1 MEKALLKIYTQAERE
16 GVAKT
21 QTFYLCIL
29 LHLSISQFTY
39 ALKTFNP
46 VFWICFKDLNK
57 DRRLLNIWEDDTMG
71 IRNLS
76 LLIFYDSF
84 FELLKIDD
92 LMQYI
97 LIMIFH
103 SLTPSRSSFIST
115 LFLNK
120 LRKQNLKIIQ
130 KKSKQMGIHIHTHSH
145 TERDIVRDRDR
156 EKRTERQRVR
166 ENESLKPTYFTCISH
181 YTL

>member
-1 MEKALLKIYTQAERE
+1 M
-16 GVAKT
+16 
-21 QTFYLCIL
+21 
-29 LHLSISQFTY
+29 
-39 ALKTFNP
+39 
-46 VFWICFKDLNK
+46 
-57 DRRLLNIWEDDTMG
+57 NIWEDDTMG

-120 LRKQNLKIIQ
+120 LRKQNLKI
-130 KKSKQMGIHIHTHSH
+130 KKEKQANGNTHTLTQRKRY
-145 TERDIVRDRDR
+145 TERET
-156 EKRTERQRVR
+156 EKNTESQR
-166 ENESLKPTYFTCISH
+166 K
-181 YTL
+181 

>member
-1 MEKALLKIYTQAERE
+1 
-16 GVAKT
+16 
-21 QTFYLCIL
+21 
-29 LHLSISQFTY
+29 
-39 ALKTFNP
+39 
-46 VFWICFKDLNK
+46 
-57 DRRLLNIWEDDTMG
+57 MG

>member
-39 ALKTFNP
+39 ALNP
-46 VFWICFKDLNK
+46 LSPGFWIHIKYLNK
-57 DRRLLNIWEDDTMG
+57 DVRLFSIWEIYTTD
-71 IRNLS
+71 IRNFC
-76 LLIFYDSF
+76 LLIFYNSF

-97 LIMIFH
+97 LIMSFH
-103 SLTPSRSSFIST
+103 SLTPSRSSLIST

-130 KKSKQMGIHIHTHSH
+130 KKSKQMGIHTHSH
-145 TERDIVRDRDR
+145 TERDTMR
-156 EKRTERQRVR
+156 KRQRVR
-166 ENESLKPTYFTCISH
+166 ENKRG
-181 YTL
+181 